1 MFRTARITFADLN
14 GARSITA
21 QVWYVEGE
29 SQYWHDNAV
38 WDAVE
43 RNCSTYGDVGII
55 DFAWVN

>member
-1 MFRTARITFADLN
+1 MFRTARITFAET
-14 GARSITA
+14 GGPARTLTA

-38 WDAVE
+38 WEAVG
-43 RNCSTYGDVGII
+43 RNGYADFRII